1 MNRNRLVSIITPIVV
16 VLLMIAAFFAGIRLL
31 DNSKKKLD
39 KERDQIEAEY
49 EALHEKN
56 IDEATGKKILTEKFL
71 EKEYHSFYLGHKEGQ
86 RVFKIIII
94 AFSLI
99 FITICAVYTLIHVF
113 SSLRKGTSP
122 SILKIIFSVAPIPI
136 VLITMIVM
144 TRAFTGTMP
153 PKPEEAKLTVYP
165 IRIVDKNESV
175 SYDDDGDKHTSYY
188 IYIDYGTKTDKRMV
202 TKSMYDE
209 ADKKGIY
216 YLIQAEGGS
225 KVYDV
230 DLYST
235 ERYVWEE
242 DL

>member
-16 VLLMIAAFFAGIRLL
+16 VLLMIAAFFAGVRLL
-31 DNSKKKLD
+31 KNSDAKLD
-39 KERDQIEAEY
+39 KEREKIEAEY

-56 IDEATGKKILTEKFL
+56 VDEATGKKILTEKFL

-86 RVFKIIII
+86 RVFKIIIV

-99 FITICAVYTLIHVF
+99 VVAICAIYALIQVF
-113 SSLRKGTSP
+113 SALRRGNSP
-122 SILKIIFSVAPIPI
+122 NILKIILYVAPIPI
-136 VLITMIVM
+136 VLILMVYI
-144 TRAFTGTMP
+144 TRGLTGSMP
-153 PKPEEAKLTVYP
+153 PKPEDAKITVYP

-175 SYDDDGDKHTSYY
+175 SYDDDGDKHTTYY

-216 YLIQAEGGS
+216 YLIQAEGGD